1 VRGPKGRGMK
11 KDYVALAAI
20 TALVCGLPL
29 FVSNIYYLSVLTIIA
44 IHIILA
50 LGLNLVMG
58 YAGQISLGHAAF
70 YGIGAYMS
78 LILTSPRHELTAW
91 LGEFSWMPE
100 FAVAAAGAFQHFTAQ
115 HMIAA
120 AAFAAA
126 FTGAL
131 ALIVG
136 IPTLK
141 LKGHYLAMATLGLG
155 IIIQIVFIE
164 EIALTGGPT
173 GLSVPYFRI
182 LGRDLDPNTLS
193 YYYAVWLVVI
203 ALTLLAIHLVH
214 SRLGRALRAIRA
226 DETAAAA
233 SGVPVMRMKLM
244 VFSISAMY
252 ASVAG
257 TLYAHYI
264 THVNPS
270 PFGFMFSV
278 KLVTMVVVGGMG
290 SIWGALLGVGLLD
303 VLPQF
308 LTVFEDYEMLIFGAV
323 LIIVM
328 MTAPRGLAGLLDA
341 AWRRAA
347 GERK

>member
-1 VRGPKGRGMK
+1 MK
-11 KDYVALAAI
+11 KDYLTLAVVAV
-20 TALVCGLPL
+20 LVCGLPL
-29 FVSNIYYLSVLTIIA
+29 FISNIYYLSVLTVIA

-70 YGIGAYMS
+70 FGIGAYVSM
-78 LILTSPRHELTAW
+78 ILTTSRTNLTDW
-91 LGEFSWMPE
+91 LHGFAWMPDII
-100 FAVAAAGAFQHFTAQ
+100 VAMAGAFHQFTSQ
-115 HMIAA
+115 HMIVAA
-120 AAFAAA
+120 LFAAA
-126 FTGAL
+126 FTGVLAL
-131 ALIVG
+131 AVG
-136 IPTLK
+136 VPTLK

-155 IIIQIVFIE
+155 IIIQIVFME
-164 EIALTGGPT
+164 EIPLTGGPT

-182 LGRDLDPNTLS
+182 MGQDLDPNTLA
-193 YYYAVWLVVI
+193 YYYAVWIVTI

-214 SRLGRALRAIRA
+214 SRLGRALRAIHA

-233 SGVPVMRMKLM
+233 SGVPVMRLKLM

-252 ASVAG
+252 GSVAG
-257 TLYAHYI
+257 SLYAHYI

-303 VLPQF
+303 MLPQF
-308 LTVFEDYEMLIFGAV
+308 MTVFEDYEMLVYG
-323 LIIVM
+323 LILIVVM
-328 MTAPRGLAGLLDA
+328 MAAPRGLAGLFASLSRLVLGDK
-341 AWRRAA
+341 
-347 GERK
+347 E